1 MLDVTWMAKNQRLDI
16 TEAKHKTKSYRK
28 NIIEMNTDNSM
39 LYSSM
44 DVISEESS
52 SNLMEEVQRLI
63 STY

>member
-1 MLDVTWMAKNQRLDI
+1 MLDFTWMAKTQRLDL
-16 TEAKHKTKSYRK
+16 TESKHKTKSYRK

-39 LYSSM
+39 LSSSM